1 VEGAGAGGVVV
12 GKERKP
18 VIFAMPKPKAVDKL
32 SAQVHVLLFFL
43 FLTFTSFF
51 HKPKVADK
59 VSAQVQVFGFSSRTQ
74 TQTKLNLS

>member
-32 SAQVHVLLFFL
+32 SAQVHVLFVFPVFNFYFFFFSQAQKWRTKSPHKSK
-43 FLTFTSFF
+43 FL
-51 HKPKVADK
+51 
-59 VSAQVQVFGFSSRTQ
+59 VSPQGLRRRQ
-74 TQTKLNLS
+74 N